1 MKILYRYIFRE
12 HVGPFFFGLS
22 VIMFILVMDFI
33 LEVLN
38 MIIGKGLNAFIILQ
52 VFVLNLAWMLALAV
66 PMAVLVSTLMAFGR
80 LSQDNEI
87 TALKA
92 SGVSL
97 YRLVLPALVA
107 SIIISVGMVF
117 FNDRVLPELNHKA
130 RLLMTDIHQKRPTWN
145 LKENVFIDEIPG
157 YHILIKKV
165 DPHSSDVRG
174 VTIYDLKNRR
184 IPRTIMAEKGKV
196 EYASDGNT
204 LIFRLF
210 NGEIHE
216 TDEQDPQRYHRI
228 SFDKQTIYIHNVGS
242 KLIRSQSDYRTD
254 REKTSAQMLA
264 EIKKMEA
271 EVIVSKQKIRQ
282 TANFAWDKVS
292 TNMNHAVHTTGSM
305 PKGGMDSKD
314 VAVGKKTHLENLIK
328 ENQNILNQILSEKQN
343 IKNKRRYMNSL
354 LVEVHKKYALAV
366 ACLVFILVGA
376 PLGIMA
382 KKGGVAV
389 GLGLSLGFFILYWA
403 FLIGG
408 EELADRQLIPAF
420 WAMWS
425 ANILIGGAGIY
436 ILVKSAKETKFI
448 SWKWTEKF
456 VPKRYRVK
464 GQGSRKAFSSG

>member
-1 MKILYRYIFRE
+1 MYRYIFKE
-12 HVGPFFFGLS
+12 HIGPFFFGLS

-92 SGVSL
+92 SGVSI
-97 YRLVLPALVA
+97 YRLILPALVA
-107 SIIISVGMVF
+107 SILISIGMVF
-117 FNDRVLPELNHKA
+117 FNDRVLPELNHEA

-174 VTIYDLKNRR
+174 VTIYDMKNRR
-184 IPRTIMAEKGKV
+184 IPRTIIAEKGLV
-196 EYASDGNT
+196 EFAPDGNT
-204 LIFRLF
+204 MIFQLF

-216 TDEQDPQRYHRI
+216 TDEQDPQRYRRI
-228 SFDKQTIYIHNVGS
+228 SFDKQTIYIHDVGS

-264 EIKKMEA
+264 EIRGMEA
-271 EVIVSKQKIRQ
+271 GVIASKQKITQ
-282 TANFAWDKVS
+282 TANLAWDKVMGETQS
-292 TNMNHAVHTTGSM
+292 EDDT
-305 PKGGMDSKD
+305 
-314 VAVGKKTHLENLIK
+314 VGKKPALENLIK

-343 IKNKRRYMNSL
+343 IKNKKRYVNSL
-354 LVEVHKKYALAV
+354 LVEVHKKFALAA
-366 ACLVFILVGA
+366 ACVVFILIGA

-382 KKGGVAV
+382 KKGGMAV
-389 GLGLSLGFFILYWA
+389 GLGLSLGFFVLYWA

-448 SWKWTEKF
+448 SWKWTERF
-456 VPKRYRVK
+456 VPKRYRGK
-464 GQGSRKAFSSG
+464 GQGSRKAFSRGQWTADGGW

>member
-1 MKILYRYIFRE
+1 MKILYRYIFKE
-12 HVGPFFFGLS
+12 HIGPFFFGLS

-38 MIIGKGLNAFIILQ
+38 MIIGKGLNALVILQ

-97 YRLVLPALVA
+97 YRLILPPLVA
-107 SIIISVGMVF
+107 SIMVAGGMAI
-117 FNDRVLPELNHKA
+117 FNDQVLPELNHKA

-145 LKENVFIDEIPG
+145 LKENVFIHEIPG
-157 YHILIKKV
+157 YSILIKKI
-165 DPHSSDVRG
+165 DPHSSKVQG

-184 IPRTIMAEKGKV
+184 IPRTIIAEKGEV
-196 EYASDGNT
+196 EFSPDGNT
-204 LIFRLF
+204 LIFKLF

-216 TDEQDPQRYHRI
+216 TDENQPEAYRRI
-228 SFDKQTIYIHNVGS
+228 SFDRQTIYIHDVGS
-242 KLIRSQSDYRTD
+242 KLIRSRSDYRTD

-264 EIKKMEA
+264 EIKKLKA
-271 EVIVSKQKIRQ
+271 NVVASKKKIIQVARS
-282 TANFAWDKVS
+282 AWDKVS
-292 TNMNHAVHTTGSM
+292 GRYTEK
-305 PKGGMDSKD
+305 KGISSRD
-314 VAVGKKTHLENLIK
+314 VPLNERIAWDNLIRR
-328 ENQNILNQILSEKQN
+328 NRSILNQILSEEQN
-343 IKNKRRYMNSL
+343 IKNQKRYINSL
-354 LVEVHKKYALAV
+354 LVEVHKKFALAF
-366 ACLVFILVGA
+366 ACVVFILVGA

-382 KKGGVAV
+382 RKGGMAV
-389 GLGLSLGFFILYWA
+389 GLGLSLGFFVLYWA
-403 FLIGG
+403 FLIAG

-425 ANILIGGAGIY
+425 ANILIGGAGVY

-448 SWKWTEKF
+448 SWKWTERF
-456 VPKRYRVK
+456 VPRRYRIK
-464 GQGSRKAFSSG
+464 EGKKQEKRGGS